1 MKPRILITPRS
12 LTRDGHPSLDRL
24 EKLGY
29 VLVKSSP
36 GNQPD
41 EDELKHLV
49 KGCVGYLAGV
59 EPITAS
65 VIESATELRVIS
77 RNGTGTDNIDREAAT
92 KAGIKICKTAGANAR
107 GVAELTIGLL
117 LALSRSIP
125 FSDHSLKHGTWQRR
139 RGFEIEG
146 KTLGLIGCGKIGSLV
161 AKMATS
167 MGMDVIAYDPVM
179 VDAHENYAGLR
190 QVSLDALFEKSDII
204 SLHCPSQPGRNPLI
218 DELTIRKM
226 KRGVYIINTARADLM
241 DKEALLAGVESGQI
255 AGIALDVFEKEPPE
269 DTRII
274 RNDKVITTPHI
285 GGFTGESIDRAASEA
300 VENLINVLKGFSPSS
315 I

>member
-36 GNQPD
+36 GKQPT
-41 EDELKHLV
+41 EDELIHLV

-65 VIESATELRVIS
+65 VLESATELRVIS
-77 RNGTGTDNIDREAAT
+77 RNGTGTDNIDQEAAT

-125 FSDHSLKHGTWQRR
+125 FSDHCLKNGTWQRR
-139 RGFEIEG
+139 KGFEIEG
-146 KTLGLIGCGKIGSLV
+146 KILGLVGCGKIGSLV
-161 AKMATS
+161 AQMAV
-167 MGMDVIAYDPVM
+167 GMRMEVLAYDPAM
-179 VDAHENYAGLR
+179 VEAHDKNAGPK
-190 QVSLDALFEKSDII
+190 QVSLEELFEESDII
-204 SLHCPSQPGRNPLI
+204 SLHCPSQPDKKPII
-218 DELTIRKM
+218 DKTSLKKM
-226 KRGVYIINTARADLM
+226 KNGIYLINTARADLM
-241 DKEALLAGVESGQI
+241 DNEALLAGLDSGQI

-269 DTRII
+269 DTRLV

-285 GGFTGESIDRAASEA
+285 GGFTVESIDRAASEA
-300 VENLINVLKGFSPSS
+300 VENLIDSLKTYSPSS
-315 I
+315 M